1 MAEGIAALKQEDG
14 RAMEKGVTTEFEAL
28 SPVSGAWVAGRAYP
42 SREGLSVYFQDV
54 TERKQAQEALGRV
67 REAERKRIARDLHDG
82 PLQDFSYTAAA
93 IGMIMLQSEDTELE
107 ERLQGAIDAV
117 RRGALGLREVVHD
130 LRFEDGEDRPFT
142 DVVESVV
149 RRNRILAAAEEA
161 GGGRGG
167 PSGASGRDGDAGLS
181 RDPGG
186 AHQCPQALG
195 GEEDLGERSDGGGRS
210 AGRGHRRRG
219 GLRAGCLV
227 GRGVRQHAREGGA
240 CRQRAGDRERSGTR
254 HQRAVEGPL
263 AAGKPG
269 MTLEAQ
275 ARRTRVMIVEDHADF
290 RDLMKVLLDRQPD
303 IELLAQAGSL
313 VEARVMAA
321 RFELD
326 VAILDLGLP
335 DGSGA
340 DLISDLRRAS
350 RDVRVMVLSASLDPE
365 GIEKARRAGAD
376 EILDKLTPLNEVLAT
391 LRRLGNA

>member
-1 MAEGIAALKQEDG
+1 
-14 RAMEKGVTTEFEAL
+14 
-28 SPVSGAWVAGRAYP
+28 
-42 SREGLSVYFQDV
+42 
-54 TERKQAQEALGRV
+54 
-67 REAERKRIARDLHDG
+67 
-82 PLQDFSYTAAA
+82 
-93 IGMIMLQSEDTELE
+93 
-107 ERLQGAIDAV
+107 
-117 RRGALGLREVVHD
+117 
-130 LRFEDGEDRPFT
+130 
-142 DVVESVV
+142 
-149 RRNRILAAAEEA
+149 
-161 GGGRGG
+161 
-167 PSGASGRDGDAGLS
+167 
-181 RDPGG
+181 
-186 AHQCPQALG
+186 
-195 GEEDLGERSDGGGRS
+195 
-210 AGRGHRRRG
+210 
-219 GLRAGCLV
+219 
-227 GRGVRQHAREGGA
+227 
-240 CRQRAGDRERSGTR
+240 
-254 HQRAVEGPL
+254 
-263 AAGKPG
+263 

-340 DLISDLRRAS
+340 DLISDLRLAS